1 MLSRRLLVLLVV
13 ALACPASA
21 RAAWFP
27 ATPID
32 GPNADVVAVGNVDV
46 ARDGNGAIAYLR
58 RDGGVAHAFV
68 ARVNGGAFA
77 APERVDPG
85 LGEATEVKVA
95 AGDGFRL
102 AIAWIA
108 DGNVYANVAQGGGG
122 PTPFQGP
129 VQLGGPAAHNLDID
143 LGVNGA
149 AYAVWEQGGDVHA
162 ARLQDAAWSIVPQLL
177 DVVPEY
183 EAGTGTLRPK
193 VGVSAEGYA
202 VAAWGDKTPDGLTRV
217 WARRIT
223 GINLSVAPQLVSIAG
238 GGADSPDIDVEDDG
252 SFAWVVFRQ
261 DLGGVSRT
269 AARRLIGSAFEAPE
283 PIDANLPST
292 DPKADM
298 SGNGGGYAVAQGPG
312 GASVLGAWLD
322 HDHFQAA
329 TRLDSAD
336 SGVATKPEVAS
347 SDRRDSA
354 IAWRTGA
361 EARVRF
367 KPSDGALGPEVT
379 VSRPDL
385 GPVIDPGV
393 FVGADRVGD
402 SVVAMVQ
409 GVT

>member
-85 LGEATEVKVA
+85 LGEGAEVKVA
-95 AGDGFRL
+95 AGGGFRL

-149 AYAVWEQGGDVHA
+149 AYVVWEQGGDVHA
-162 ARLQDAAWSIVPQLL
+162 ARLQDSAWALVPQVL

-183 EAGTGTLRPK
+183 EAGSGALRPR

-202 VAAWGDKTPDGLTRV
+202 VETWGDRAPDGLTRI
-217 WARRIT
+217 WARRLIGT
-223 GINLSVAPQLVSIAG
+223 RLSVAPQQVSLPG
-238 GGADSPDIDVEDDG
+238 GAADSPDIDVEDDG

-261 DLGGVSRT
+261 DSRT
-269 AARRLIGSAFEAPE
+269 LARRLIHSASEAPE
-283 PIDANLPST
+283 PIDAGLPST
-292 DPKADM
+292 DPKVDM

-312 GASVLGAWLD
+312 GASVSGAWLD
-322 HDHFQAA
+322 HDHFQ
-329 TRLDSAD
+329 
-336 SGVATKPEVAS
+336 P
-347 SDRRDSA
+347 
-354 IAWRTGA
+354 
-361 EARVRF
+361 
-367 KPSDGALGPEVT
+367 
-379 VSRPDL
+379 
-385 GPVIDPGV
+385 
-393 FVGADRVGD
+393 
-402 SVVAMVQ
+402 
-409 GVT
+409 